1 MKIAF
6 DETKRRVTLDR
17 RGLDFQD
24 ALKVFAGTTRTLVDD
39 RIDYGEERFV
49 TYGHLNGRAV
59 VMVHVSRGDT
69 VRVISMRH
77 AHKEEI
83 ERAGLE

>member
-6 DETKRRVTLDR
+6 DETKRRINLDR
-17 RGLDFQD
+17 RGLDFRD

-39 RIDYGEERFV
+39 RIDYGEERLI
-49 TYGHLNGRAV
+49 TYGYLDGRAV
-59 VMVHVSRGDT
+59 VLVHVSRGDT
-69 VRVISMRH
+69 VRVVSMRH
-77 AHKEEI
+77 THKEEI